1 MKTETWVRLA
11 AMGICTV
18 TAGAAGY
25 VLVKYFAGI
34 LLPFLL
40 AALVAS
46 VLRPAA
52 EKLHRRTRIPAK
64 LGGTLLIVLAAGVL
78 VLGVISVGSYAYDG
92 ARDLIASMRAEL
104 EEESGPLHT
113 LESLSVRLQS
123 VFPEEEERLG
133 TLSSMISRM
142 IREAV
147 AGAGTA
153 LSGMAGSLLVG
164 LPRVLLSLLV
174 GVIALFYLF
183 FDASA
188 LQRQARFFVSE
199 RTVTSCIRLLSR
211 MREAVG
217 GCLRAYLLLLF
228 LTFSEL
234 LAGFLLL
241 NVERAVLAA
250 LLTSLVD
257 LLPVLGV
264 GTVLVPWSVLS
275 FLSGDVFRGVGLL
288 VLFGIMVVVRQF
300 LEPRIVGGS
309 LGIHPLLTLL
319 AVFAGFRLFGFA
331 GMLGAPIL
339 LYAVKAAVSGEEE
352 EVKSEK

>member
-11 AMGICTV
+11 AIGICTV
-18 TAGAAGY
+18 TAGAVGY
-25 VLVKYFAGI
+25 VVAKYFAG
-34 LLPFLL
+34 LLFPFLL
-40 AALVAS
+40 AALAAS

-52 EKLHRRTRIPAK
+52 EKLHRQTRLPVK
-64 LGGTLLIVLAAGVL
+64 LGGTLLIVLAAGLL

-104 EEESGPLHT
+104 EEESGPLHA

-133 TLSSMISRM
+133 TLSSMMTRM

-153 LSGMAGSLLVG
+153 LSGMAGSVLMG
-164 LPRVLLSLLV
+164 LPRLLLSLLV

-188 LQRQARFFVSE
+188 LQKQVHFFVSE
-199 RTVTSCIRLLSR
+199 RTVTACTRLLSR

-250 LLTSLVD
+250 LLTALVD

-309 LGIHPLLTLL
+309 LGLHPLLTLL
-319 AVFAGFRLFGFA
+319 AVFAGFRLFGLA

-339 LYAVKAAVSGEEE
+339 LYAVKAAVSGGEE
-352 EVKSEK
+352 EVRRE